1 MLLVQRWWWDNVE
14 KSPICYCYARLAL
27 PEFAVG
33 KYKNHK
39 CKVFHF
45 FIVWKFVS
53 TIKSFYCCNC
63 WKKYVH
69 LHFHMSTIIY
79 R

>member
-1 MLLVQRWWWDNVE
+1 MLLVQKWWWGNVE
-14 KSPICYCYARLAL
+14 KSPIWYCYARLVL
-27 PEFAVG
+27 PDFAVG

-45 FIVWKFVS
+45 FLVWKFVS

-63 WKKYVH
+63 WEKYVH
-69 LHFHMSTIIY
+69 LHSHMSTIIY